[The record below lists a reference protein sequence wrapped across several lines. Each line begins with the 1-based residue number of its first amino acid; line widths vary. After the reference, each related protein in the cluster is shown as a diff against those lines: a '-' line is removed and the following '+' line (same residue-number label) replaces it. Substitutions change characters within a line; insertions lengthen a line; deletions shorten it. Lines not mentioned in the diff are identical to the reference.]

1 ILATHSPMIVIGA
14 VEDHSGLSVFK
25 SENSTLSPLEG
36 NETNIDEV
44 MVDVFGVLTS
54 RSRYFSYKINEILNE
69 YNNKKIDI
77 NSARDKLNKTK
88 SLGPDE
94 SQVKIIEA
102 ANEILNQ
109 MVKNA

>member
-1 ILATHSPMIVIGA
+1 MNTTI
-14 VEDHSGLSVFK
+14 
-25 SENSTLSPLEG
+25 
-36 NETNIDEV
+36 
-44 MVDVFGVLTS
+44 
-54 RSRYFSYKINEILNE
+54 
-69 YNNKKIDI
+69 KKIDI

>member
-1 ILATHSPMIVIGA
+1 MIVIGA

-54 RSRYFSYKINEILNE
+54 RSRYFSYTINEILNE